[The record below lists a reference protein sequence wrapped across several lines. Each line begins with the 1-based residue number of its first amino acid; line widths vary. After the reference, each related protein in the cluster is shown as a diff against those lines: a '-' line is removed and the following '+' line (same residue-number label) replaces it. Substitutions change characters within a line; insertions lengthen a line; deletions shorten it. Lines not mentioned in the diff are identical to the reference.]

1 MHDYILIFY
10 GFPNLMYFYLTL
22 DAIVFNAKYV
32 DIPLCC
38 ISISICLNCRILY
51 QMSFNIKLLT
61 DCHSLGSVGFCF
73 METHLTKICIS
84 YQQLPRGAN
93 CAPTDGE
100 LTNWIVQVLFP
111 LLIEA
116 NQYPSSE
123 FQGTGTPPM
132 PLPLENK
139 SLLGEYSGTMI
150 LITP

>member
-1 MHDYILIFY
+1 M
-10 GFPNLMYFYLTL
+10 
-22 DAIVFNAKYV
+22 FNAKYA

-84 YQQLPRGAN
+84 YQHLPRGAN

-100 LTNWIVQVLFP
+100 LTPCNGTSWQPNWIVQVLFP

-123 FQGTGTPPM
+123 FQGTRTPPM

-139 SLLGEYSGTMI
+139 ALLGEYSGTLI